1 MPVPHLPIQWGRA
14 GFRRTRRSYGTWG
27 LIKVSSEADVDPDG
41 HGAMDDDRRRRPTS
55 RWWRSRA
62 QSAADGPTP
71 GADAAGASGSPAPDH
86 RQQLADVGHELKTPL
101 SIMLALCTRLEESG
115 RLADEDAEDVARIRA
130 NAYSMLR
137 RVQDLMLVARL
148 ENADQALEAA
158 VVDVAS
164 IVRTCV
170 GGFSELAAQRSL
182 DLRLG
187 VPDRL
192 PAVAD
197 EEKLVSVVSNLMA
210 NAIRH
215 APAGGIVRCSL
226 STAPGR
232 LILQVADNGPG
243 VPPDARE
250 HIFQRY
256 RRGAKSAGTGLGL
269 AIVGE
274 IAQLHGGTVTVGD
287 APEGGALF
295 TVELPL
301 RTQRV
306 SSQRT
311 APQRSLA
318 LADRQKA
325 IVEELRAELGTAS

>member
-1 MPVPHLPIQWGRA
+1 M
-14 GFRRTRRSYGTWG
+14 
-27 LIKVSSEADVDPDG
+27 SSEADVDQDG
-41 HGAMDDDRRRRPTS
+41 HGAMDDDRRRRPPS

-62 QSAADGPTP
+62 QSAAEGPSADAP
-71 GADAAGASGSPAPDH
+71 GAGSSAPTDH

-170 GGFSELAAQRSL
+170 GGFGELAAQRSL

-187 VPDRL
+187 VPERL

-250 HIFQRY
+250 HIFHRY

-301 RTQRV
+301 RTQRLTP
-306 SSQRT
+306 QRS

-325 IVEELRAELGTAS
+325 IVEELRGELGTAS

>member
-1 MPVPHLPIQWGRA
+1 MPVPRLPIQWSSRFPEDMTFARNGDW
-14 GFRRTRRSYGTWG
+14 T
-27 LIKVSSEADVDPDG
+27 KVSSEADVDRDG
-41 HGAMDDDRRRRPTS
+41 HGATDDDRRRRPPS

-62 QSAADGPTP
+62 QSAGDDRR
-71 GADAAGASGSPAPDH
+71 ADAGAEVPDPAASPDH

-115 RLADEDAEDVARIRA
+115 RLDGQDAEDVARIRA
-130 NAYSMLR
+130 NAYTMLR

-148 ENADQALEAA
+148 ENAEQALEAA
-158 VVDVAS
+158 VVDVAA

-170 GGFSELAAQRSL
+170 EGFGELAAQRAL

-226 STAPGR
+226 STASDR
-232 LILQVADNGPG
+232 LVLQVADNGAG

-274 IAQLHGGTVTVGD
+274 IAQLHGGTVAVGD

-295 TVELPL
+295 IVELPL
-301 RTQRV
+301 RTQRL
-306 SSQRT
+306 SQRT